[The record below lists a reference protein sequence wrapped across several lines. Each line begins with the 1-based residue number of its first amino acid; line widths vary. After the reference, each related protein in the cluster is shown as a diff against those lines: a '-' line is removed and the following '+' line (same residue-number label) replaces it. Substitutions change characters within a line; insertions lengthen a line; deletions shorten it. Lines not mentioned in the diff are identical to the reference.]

1 MNNSDTP
8 LIRLHPDDNV
18 AIAARALAVGE
29 VCGGLA
35 IRNDVPALHKV
46 ALRDIEAG
54 ERILKYHQT
63 IGIASAAIPG
73 GAHVHEHNCIVADL
87 GHAYEPCTALRPTA
101 FVPEETRAYFEGYRR
116 ASGKAGTR
124 NYLGVLT
131 SVNCSGT
138 VARQIAARLS
148 TNAPLLEEPNIDGI
162 VPLVHGTGCGMRGSG
177 DGFDTLRRTLRGYAV
192 HPNFGGV
199 LIVGLGCEVMQ
210 IRSLLDEFQLEE
222 SDSLRYL
229 VIQDVGGTRRAID
242 GGLAI
247 LSEMLPAIAA
257 ARRERIPASEL
268 TLALQCGGSDALS
281 GVTANPALGAAA
293 DLLVAH
299 GGTAILSETPEIY
312 GAEHLLIS
320 RASDLSVADALIE
333 RVRWWEDYAK
343 RTGDDLNNNPSPGNK
358 AGGLTTILEKSL
370 GAVAK
375 GGSTNL
381 CGVYQY
387 AEAIDRHG
395 FVFMDSPGFDP
406 ASVTGQVAAGANVIC
421 FTTGRGSAFGF
432 KPVPSIK
439 LASNSDIFRR
449 MSDDI
454 DLDCGDIVE
463 RGIDVQAKGREIF
476 ETVLA
481 VASGKPTKSEDLD
494 YGLDEFTPWQLGAVL

>member
-1 MNNSDTP
+1 
-8 LIRLHPDDNV
+8 
-18 AIAARALAVGE
+18 
-29 VCGGLA
+29 
-35 IRNDVPALHKV
+35 
-46 ALRDIEAG
+46 
-54 ERILKYHQT
+54 
-63 IGIASAAIPG
+63 
-73 GAHVHEHNCIVADL
+73 
-87 GHAYEPCTALRPTA
+87 
-101 FVPEETRAYFEGYRR
+101 
-116 ASGKAGTR
+116 
-124 NYLGVLT
+124 
-131 SVNCSGT
+131 VNCSGT

-148 TNAPLLEEPNIDGI
+148 ASAALLQESNIDGI

-177 DGFDTLRRTLRGYAV
+177 EGFDTLRRTLRGYAV

-199 LIVGLGCEVMQ
+199 LIVGLGCEAMQ

-229 VIQDVGGTRRAID
+229 VIQDVGGTRKAID
-242 GGLAI
+242 GGMAI
-247 LSEMLPAIAA
+247 LTEMVPAIAA

-312 GAEHLLIS
+312 GAEHLLVS
-320 RASDLSVADALIE
+320 RASDSSVADALIE
-333 RVRWWEDYAK
+333 RVRWWEDYAR
-343 RTGDDLNNNPSPGNK
+343 RTGDVLNNNPSPGNK

-381 CGVYQY
+381 CGVYRY
-387 AEAIDRHG
+387 AEAIDRRG

-463 RGIDVQAKGREIF
+463 RGIDVQAKGKEIF

-481 VASGKPTKSEDLD
+481 VASGRATKSEELD
-494 YGLDEFTPWQLGAVL
+494 YGLEEFTPWQLGAVL

>member
-1 MNNSDTP
+1 MGNIDTP

-18 AIAARALAVGE
+18 AIAKHALVSGE
-29 VCGGLA
+29 SPGGLV
-35 IRNDVPALHKV
+35 IRDDVPALHKV
-46 ALRDIEAG
+46 ALHDIGAG
-54 ERILKYHQT
+54 ERILKYRQT
-63 IGIASAAIPG
+63 IGIASANIPA
-73 GAHVHEHNCIVADL
+73 GAHVHEHNCVVAQL
-87 GHAYEPCTALRPTA
+87 GRSYEPCSAARPTP
-101 FVPEETRAYFEGYRR
+101 FVPEAERAHFEGYRR
-116 ASGKAGTR
+116 ADGRAGTR
-124 NYLGVLT
+124 NYIGILT

-148 TNAPLLEEPNIDGI
+148 AGEVLQRERNIDGV

-177 DGFDTLRRTLRGYAV
+177 EGFDTLRRTLRGYAV

-199 LIVGLGCEVMQ
+199 LIVGLGCEAMQ

-229 VIQDVGGTRRAID
+229 TIQDAGGTRQAIER
-242 GGLAI
+242 GMAI
-247 LSEMLPAIAA
+247 LNDMMPAVAA
-257 ARRERIPASEL
+257 APRVRIPAGEL

-281 GVTANPALGAAA
+281 GVTANPALGVAA

-299 GGTAILSETPEIY
+299 GGTAVLSETPEIY
-312 GAEHLLIS
+312 GAEHLLVG
-320 RASDLSVADALIE
+320 RAAEPSVADALIE
-333 RVRWWEDYAK
+333 RVRWWEDYTR
-343 RTGDDLNNNPSPGNK
+343 RTGDELNNNPSPGNK
-358 AGGLTTILEKSL
+358 VGGLTTILEKSL

-381 CGVYQY
+381 CGVYRY
-387 AEAIDRHG
+387 AEPIDRKG

-439 LASNSDIFRR
+439 LTSNSDVFRK
-449 MSDDI
+449 MSDDM

-463 RGIDVQAKGREIF
+463 RGVDVQAKGREIF

-481 VASGKPTKSEDLD
+481 VASGRRTRSEELD
-494 YGLDEFTPWQLGAVL
+494 YGFEEFTPWQLGAVL

>member
-1 MNNSDTP
+1 MDDTHP
-8 LIRLHPDDNV
+8 TLIRLHPDDNV
-18 AIAARALAVGE
+18 AIATRALATGD
-29 VCGGLA
+29 VCDGLI

-46 ALRDIEAG
+46 ALRDIEPG
-54 ERILKYHQT
+54 GRVVKYRQT
-63 IGIASAAIPG
+63 IGTASAAIPG
-73 GAHVHEHNCIVADL
+73 GAHVHEHNCIVAEL
-87 GHAYEPCTALRPTA
+87 GRAYEPCSAARPTA
-101 FVPEETRAYFEGYRR
+101 FVPHEARAHFEGYRR
-116 ASGKAGTR
+116 SSGKVGTR

-138 VARQIAARLS
+138 VARQIATRLS
-148 TNAPLLEEPNIDGI
+148 ASPALLEESNVDGV
-162 VPLVHGTGCGMRGSG
+162 VPLVHGTGCGMRGRG
-177 DGFDTLRRTLRGYAV
+177 EGFDTLRRTLRGYAV

-199 LIVGLGCEVMQ
+199 LIVGLGCEAMQ

-242 GGLAI
+242 GGLAV
-247 LSEMLPAIAA
+247 LNEMLPAVAA
-257 ARRERIPASEL
+257 ARRELAPASEL

-312 GAEHLLIS
+312 GAEHLLVS
-320 RASDLSVADALIE
+320 RASDPSVAEALIE
-333 RVRWWEDYAK
+333 RVRWWEDYAR

-375 GGSTNL
+375 SGSTAL
-381 CGVYQY
+381 CGVYRY
-387 AEAIDRHG
+387 AQAIDRHG

-454 DLDCGDIVE
+454 DLDCGDIIE
-463 RGIDVQAKGREIF
+463 RGVDVQEKGRAIF
-476 ETVLA
+476 ETILA
-481 VASGKPTKSEDLD
+481 VASGAATKSEELD
-494 YGLDEFTPWQLGAVL
+494 YGLEEFTPWQLGAVL

>member
-1 MNNSDTP
+1 MESTDER

-18 AIAARALAVGE
+18 AIAKHALAVGDD
-29 VCGGLA
+29 CGGLA
-35 IRNDVPALHKV
+35 IRSEVPALHKV

-54 ERILKYHQT
+54 ERILKYRQS
-63 IGIASAAIPG
+63 IGTASDPIPAG
-73 GAHVHEHNCIVADL
+73 THVHEHNCVMSDL
-87 GHAYEPCTALRPTA
+87 GRAYEPSNAARPTA
-101 FVPEETRAYFEGYRR
+101 FVPDAQRAHFQGYRR
-116 ASGKAGTR
+116 RDGRAGTR

-138 VARQIAARLS
+138 VAKQIAARLS
-148 TNAPLLEEPNIDGI
+148 APETLQRQPGIDGV
-162 VPLVHGTGCGMRGSG
+162 VPLVHGTGCGMRSSG
-177 DGFDTLRRTLRGYAV
+177 EGFDTLRRTLRGYAV

-199 LIVGLGCEVMQ
+199 LIVGLGCEAMQ
-210 IRSLLDEFQLEE
+210 IRSLLDEFELEE

-229 VIQDVGGTRRAID
+229 TIQEVGGTRRAID
-242 GGLAI
+242 GGVAI
-247 LSEMLPAIAA
+247 LNEMMPAMAA
-257 ARRERIPASEL
+257 ARRERIPAGEL

-281 GVTANPALGAAA
+281 GVTANPALGAAV

-312 GAEHLLIS
+312 GAEHLLVS
-320 RASDLSVADALIE
+320 RASDPSVAEALLE
-333 RVRWWEDYAK
+333 RVRWWEDYTR
-343 RTGDDLNNNPSPGNK
+343 RTGDELNNNPSPGNK

-381 CGVYQY
+381 CGVYRY
-387 AEAIDRHG
+387 AEPIDRHG

-449 MSDDI
+449 MRDDM

-463 RGIDVQAKGREIF
+463 RGVDVQAKGREIF
-476 ETVLA
+476 ETVLT
-481 VASGKPTKSEDLD
+481 VASGRRTKSEELD
-494 YGLDEFTPWQLGAVL
+494 YGTDEFTPWQLGAVL